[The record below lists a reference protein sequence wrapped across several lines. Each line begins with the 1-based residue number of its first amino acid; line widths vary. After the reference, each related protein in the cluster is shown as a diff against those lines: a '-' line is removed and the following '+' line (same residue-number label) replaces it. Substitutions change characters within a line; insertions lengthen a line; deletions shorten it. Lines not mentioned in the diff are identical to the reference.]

1 MVLSPDKDKEA
12 ILLYRFTLDSPR
24 TQALPTNNSPSSST
38 MSSPPQTPAPSSLFQ
53 SILDIALTE
62 YKKKAKNDLLDS
74 WLAKELQSCE
84 SVEGVLDKIQE
95 QAEGFDKF
103 RNGDNW
109 LMKWIGLSVGVL
121 HKVSSILG
129 EAAGTVRTIRDGM
142 SCVVRSLRSS
152 ILM

>member
-1 MVLSPDKDKEA
+1 
-12 ILLYRFTLDSPR
+12 
-24 TQALPTNNSPSSST
+24 
-38 MSSPPQTPAPSSLFQ
+38 MSSPPQTHTSSSLFQ
-53 SILDIALTE
+53 SILDFALTE

-84 SVEGVLDKIQE
+84 SVEDILDKIQE

-121 HKVSSILG
+121 YKVSSILG